1 MNRETSELNN
11 ILYKM
16 GVTDIYGIFH
26 SSTKEYSAN
35 SATCGN
41 FSEIDPELE
50 QKTNSNKFRKNEMI
64 LCIISNHYAIK
75 LKTNCK

>member
-11 ILYKM
+11 VLYKM
-16 GVTDIYGIFH
+16 DVTDIYGIFH
-26 SSTKEYSAN
+26 PRTKEYSAY
-35 SATCGN
+35 SATREN
-41 FSEIDPELE
+41 FSVIDHELE

-64 LCIISNHYAIK
+64 LCILSNLYAIE